1 MQTIYG
7 SDYYGSPGEIGNTCS
22 CLDASNCVVV
32 GFNDSWYNPFDY
44 YGEALEFSGP
54 AYDDISEVRVYAPRC
69 SMDLLPLTSETNV
82 SIRGNDCSRN
92 GNFQA
97 SLSIDY
103 TLNGPFIIPSDQ
115 LDQIWCDG
123 NLQPV
128 IGSED
133 NYTVDFVRMEVYYTC
148 DEPNGV
154 SDLAAS
160 SNQFCD
166 HVQLSWNSDLSDQ
179 YNLYRDG
186 ELFMQLSKVLVNIK
200 LSSNSWRNSSILH
213 RIY

>member
-1 MQTIYG
+1 MYKRQ
-7 SDYYGSPGEIGNTCS
+7 
-22 CLDASNCVVV
+22 
-32 GFNDSWYNPFDY
+32 
-44 YGEALEFSGP
+44 
-54 AYDDISEVRVYAPRC
+54 
-69 SMDLLPLTSETNV
+69 SETNV
-82 SIRGNDCSRN
+82 SIRGNDCSWN

-154 SDLAAS
+154 SDLVAS

-166 HVQLSWNSDLSDQ
+166 HVQLSWNGDLSDQ
-179 YNLYRDG
+179 YNLYRDS
-186 ELFMQLSKVLVNIK
+186 ELFMQLS
-200 LSSNSWRNSSILH
+200 NSVSQYQDYQAIQGETHQYCICLLYTSPSPRD
-213 RIY
+213 

>member
-1 MQTIYG
+1 MQG
-7 SDYYGSPGEIGNTCS
+7 SQC
-22 CLDASNCVVV
+22 
-32 GFNDSWYNPFDY
+32 
-44 YGEALEFSGP
+44 
-54 AYDDISEVRVYAPRC
+54 
-69 SMDLLPLTSETNV
+69 DLLPLTSETNV
-82 SIRGNDCSRN
+82 SIRGNDCSWN

-123 NLQPV
+123 NLQPI

-154 SDLAAS
+154 SDLVAS

-166 HVQLSWNSDLSDQ
+166 HVQLSWNGDLSDQ

-186 ELFMQLSKVLVNIK
+186 FMAASGIASNMYTDTGFGNTGTSNQSNIDTNQGTGTSGTHPIN
-200 LSSNSWRNSSILH
+200 LLMYLYNFNSSSEYSYVIYENAH
-213 RIY
+213 RNTSQNRTGGFLVQVF